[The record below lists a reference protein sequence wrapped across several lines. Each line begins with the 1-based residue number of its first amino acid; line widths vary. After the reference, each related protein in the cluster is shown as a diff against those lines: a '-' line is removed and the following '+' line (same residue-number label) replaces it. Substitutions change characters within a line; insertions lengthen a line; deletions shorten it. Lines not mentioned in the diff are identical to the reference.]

1 MADTTFS
8 KTFERE
14 SETALPRRDDGVADA
29 AGLAPACAA
38 LLARITAQPTRIHAI
53 TNAAAQVFTANLLL
67 AAGAIPSLTHA
78 RDEVEAFTQ
87 RADALLVNLGT
98 LDEERKIAIPRAM
111 AAAHE
116 AGRPVVLDPVFVD
129 RSPPRL
135 AFACELLAAQ
145 PAILRCNAAEF
156 EALTGASA
164 NPDTLRGEASRRG
177 CVIALTGAVD
187 FVTDGERFFEIRNG
201 HPLMARITAMG
212 CAGTALIAAF
222 ASREADTLI
231 AASSALLALG
241 IAGEI
246 AGSRAAGPGSFQPAF
261 LDALYALDGATIAQS
276 ARTA

>member
-8 KTFERE
+8 KTHVFG
-14 SETALPRRDDGVADA
+14 SDTALPVGDDIVADE
-29 AGLAPACAA
+29 AGLAPACGT
-38 LLARITAQPTRIHAI
+38 LLARITTQPTRVHAI

-78 RDEVEAFTQ
+78 RDEVEPFTR

-98 LDEERKIAIPRAM
+98 LDEERKAAIPRAM
-111 AAAHE
+111 EAARHV
-116 AGRPVVLDPVFVD
+116 GRPVVLDPVFVD

-135 AFACELLAAQ
+135 AFARELLGAQ

-156 EALTGASA
+156 EALTGMKADPES
-164 NPDTLRGEASRRG
+164 LRDEASRRG

-187 FVTDGERFFEIRNG
+187 FVTDGERFFEICNG
-201 HPLMARITAMG
+201 HPLMARVTAMG

-222 ASREADTLI
+222 ACREKDTLVAC
-231 AASSALLALG
+231 AAALLALG
-241 IAGEI
+241 IAGEV
-246 AGSRAAGPGSFQPAF
+246 AGSRATGPGSFQPAF
-261 LDALYALDGATIAQS
+261 LDALYALDSTTIAQA

>member
-8 KTFERE
+8 KTCEHD
-14 SETALPRRDDGVADA
+14 SGTALSRRDDGIADA
-29 AGLAPACAA
+29 AALAPACAA
-38 LLARITAQPTRIHAI
+38 LLARITAHPTRVHAI

-78 RDEVEAFTQ
+78 RAEVEAFTQ

-111 AAAHE
+111 AAARE

-135 AFACELLAAQ
+135 AFARELLAAQ

-164 NPDTLRGEASRRG
+164 NPDTLRNEASRRG

-187 FVTDGERFFEIRNG
+187 FVTDGKRIFEIHNG

-231 AASSALLALG
+231 AAASALLALG

>member
-8 KTFERE
+8 KTYARG
-14 SETALPRRDDGVADA
+14 DGA
-29 AGLAPACAA
+29 ALAPSCGA
-38 LLARITAQPTRIHAI
+38 LLERLAARPARVHAI

-78 RDEVEAFTQ
+78 RDEVAPFTT
-87 RADALLVNLGT
+87 RADALLINLGT
-98 LDEERKIAIPRAM
+98 LDEERKAAIPLAM
-111 AAAHE
+111 AAARD

-135 AFACELLAAQ
+135 AFARELFDTG

-156 EALTGASA
+156 EALTEVPADPKA
-164 NPDTLRGEASRRG
+164 LRDEAARRG
-177 CVIALTGAVD
+177 CVIALTGPVD
-187 FVTDGERFFEIRNG
+187 YVTDGARSFEIHNG
-201 HPLMARITAMG
+201 HPLMARVTAMG

-222 ASREADTLI
+222 ASREADTLV
-231 AASSALLALG
+231 ACASALLALG

-261 LDALYALDGATIAQS
+261 LDALYVLDGATIAKS
-276 ARTA
+276 ARTQ

>member
-8 KTFERE
+8 KTYAGGVD
-14 SETALPRRDDGVADA
+14 TTLPQGDAARADA
-29 AGLAPACAA
+29 AALAPACAA
-38 LLARITAQPTRIHAI
+38 LLARITAQPTRVHAI

-78 RDEVEAFTQ
+78 RDEVEPFTK

-98 LDEERKIAIPRAM
+98 LDEERRSAIPRAM
-111 AAAHE
+111 AAARE

-135 AFACELLAAQ
+135 AFARKLLAAQ

-156 EALTGASA
+156 EALTGAQA
-164 NPDTLRGEASRRG
+164 DPDTLRNEASRRG

-187 FVTDGERFFEIRNG
+187 FVTDGKRFIEIHNG

-231 AASSALLALG
+231 AAASALLALG